1 MILVLKNTSFLK
13 FGSTTLSFPH
23 GLGRASSLKL
33 LIFLG
38 AAFLF
43 GSWSWAQSSKD
54 SQPSLKGKTP
64 FKVAILPVTIHS
76 PENLGYMQEGL
87 VDMLTSRVE
96 LQGRVEVLEKSAV
109 KKVLAQNPGEIDT
122 EQARKIGQQLEADFV
137 VYGSLTKLGDSAS
150 LDLKLVEVKE
160 EKSGSS
166 IFVQSRKMEEI
177 ITRVDDLARKVDE
190 KILGYPLTP
199 PVEQAAVAEK
209 PAEAPR
215 SMAMIPVPPAATPA
229 PPSAT
234 PTPPPGFRP
243 MTPARPERA
252 AIAGEI
258 WQSNPFPFT
267 VKGMAIAD
275 FDGDGRNELALIDDQ
290 NLWIYRWENEFKLLK
305 KLSGKRGVEYLA
317 VDAGDINKDG
327 KARIFVTSIEGDR
340 TGYGQRK
347 LNSFVVAYKD
357 GDYRVVASDL
367 EWYLSVVNWGER
379 GAVLLGQKKGL
390 QTSFEGPIYEMGWNG
405 KGYKDVRKIQPSK
418 VFSLYGF
425 TPFVHEGKT
434 FYAFIDSNLQLT
446 VLDPRG
452 STIWRSG
459 TAYGS
464 DNSFRV
470 KPMPSSGPGYDL
482 GDEMAHVNV
491 RLIARGNEILILRNI
506 SFLGNFLKRQQSFS
520 GGEVQALR
528 WNGAMMTETWRSP
541 EISGYLADFQVQN
554 LDGAPG
560 TQLVVA
566 VILAKESIFSGA
578 GNSALLVSRMQ

>member
-1 MILVLKNTSFLK
+1 
-13 FGSTTLSFPH
+13 
-23 GLGRASSLKL
+23 
-33 LIFLG
+33 
-38 AAFLF
+38 
-43 GSWSWAQSSKD
+43 
-54 SQPSLKGKTP
+54 LKGKTP
-64 FKVAILPVTIHS
+64 FKVAILGLTIHS

-109 KKVLAQNPGEIDT
+109 KKVLADNPGEIDT

-160 EKSGSS
+160 EKPGSS

-190 KILGYPLTP
+190 KILGYSLTP
-199 PVEQAAVAEK
+199 PVEQAAIAEK

-229 PPSAT
+229 APSAA

-243 MTPARPERA
+243 MTPARTDRGA
-252 AIAGEI
+252 MASEI
-258 WQSNPFPFT
+258 WQSNPFSLK

-275 FDGDGRNELALIDDQ
+275 FDGDGRNEVALIDDQ

-305 KLSGKRGVEYLA
+305 KLSGKGSVEYLA

-327 KARIFVTSIEGDR
+327 KARIFVTNMEGDR
-340 TGYGQRK
+340 TGYGNRK
-347 LNSFVVAYKD
+347 LSSFVVAYKD
-357 GDYRVVASDL
+357 GDYRVAASDL

-390 QTSFEGPIYEMGWNG
+390 RTGFEGPIYEMGWNG
-405 KGYKDVRKIQPSK
+405 KGYKDIRKIQPSK

-434 FYAFIDSNLQLT
+434 FYAFIDSDLRLK
-446 VLDPRG
+446 VLDQRG
-452 STIWRSG
+452 STIWRSR
-459 TAYGS
+459 TDYGS

-470 KPMPSSGPGYDL
+470 KPMPTSGPGYDT
-482 GDEMAHVNV
+482 GEEMAHVNV
-491 RLIARGNEILILRNI
+491 RVIARGNEVLILRNI
-506 SFLGNFLKRQQSFS
+506 SILGNFLKRQQSFS
-520 GGEVQALR
+520 GGEVQALS
-528 WNGAMMTETWRSP
+528 WNGAMMTETWKSP

-566 VILAKESIFSGA
+566 VILASESIFSGA